1 MGFLFSL
8 KDDDNPSLCSST
20 SLSICEEKN
29 WEITIFKRICRLLKM
44 NVIAYHNG
52 QSEGKYPK
60 EPMRTQSKKQAQENA
75 GDQVV
80 NGFSFASDW
89 LRAWHEFSGPI
100 TERIKS
106 KTK

>member
-20 SLSICEEKN
+20 SLSICKEKN
-29 WEITIFKRICRLLKM
+29 WEITILKTICRPLKM

-60 EPMRTQSKKQAQENA
+60 EPMRTQSKEQTAKSA
-75 GDQVV
+75 GKRGRPSRNWFLVLHLI
-80 NGFSFASDW
+80 G
-89 LRAWHEFSGPI
+89 
-100 TERIKS
+100 
-106 KTK
+106 